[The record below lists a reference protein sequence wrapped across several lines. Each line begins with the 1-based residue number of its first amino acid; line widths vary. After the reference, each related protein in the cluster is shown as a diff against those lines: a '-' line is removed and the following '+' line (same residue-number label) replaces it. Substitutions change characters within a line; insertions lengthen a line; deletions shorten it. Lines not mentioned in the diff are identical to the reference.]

1 MKKSILSICLLSSSL
16 ALFAQVPT
24 LTSSNINAIGAT
36 HTYYV
41 ADSNAVNLDAVT
53 GAGVTWDYSAL
64 QGYLTTVDNNILD
77 ASTAANALDFP
88 TSVKAD
94 ELQGNFMIYQN
105 QVVDS
110 IFAQGYTFSEPTVGD
125 ALIVMSGDE
134 AKLMQYPFTFGNT
147 FSDSLAGTLDIV
159 GPTPISGGFS
169 GLVTVIADGH
179 GTLLLG
185 TNTYTNVL
193 RVKITED
200 SQADLGIFG
209 TVDVDRVQYYYYLP
223 GTQNFPVFIHTNL
236 TALGA
241 SQTVVYSQ
249 DLLSILSTEELSE
262 NVSVNIYPNPVADN
276 MTIQLSSNA
285 NFNTQI
291 SIKDILG
298 KTVVSRTQLIK
309 TGNNTINIDANT
321 LRSGVY
327 LVNISSGDSQIT
339 KKIVVR

>member
-1 MKKSILSICLLSSSL
+1 MKKSILSICLLSSSF

-24 LTSSNINAIGAT
+24 LTSSNINPIASV
-36 HTYYV
+36 HTFYV
-41 ADSNAVNLDAVT
+41 ADSNASNLDAVV
-53 GAGVTWDYSAL
+53 GAGVTWDYSTL
-64 QGYLTTVDNNILD
+64 QGYTTTVDNNILS
-77 ASTAANALDFP
+77 AATAANAADFP

-94 ELQGNFMIYQN
+94 ELEGNFMIYQN

-110 IFAQGYTFSEPTVGD
+110 IFAQGYTFSEPSIGD

-134 AKLMQYPFTFGNT
+134 AKVMQYPFTFGNT

-159 GPTPISGGFS
+159 GPTPVSGGFS
-169 GLVTVIADGH
+169 GLVIAVADGH

-193 RVKITED
+193 RIKVTED
-200 SQADLGIFG
+200 SEADLGIFG
-209 TVDVDRVQYYYYLP
+209 TVDVDRVQYYYYQP
-223 GTQNFPVFIHTNL
+223 GSQNFPVFIHTNL
-236 TALGA
+236 NALGN

-249 DLLSILSTEELSE
+249 DLLSILSTAELSE
-262 NVSVNIYPNPVADN
+262 NVSVNIYPNPVSDQ

-285 NFNTQI
+285 NFNTEI

-298 KTVVSRTQLIK
+298 KTVISRNQLIK
-309 TGNNTINIDANT
+309 TGNNTINLNANN

-327 LVNISSGDSQIT
+327 MVNISSGESQIT